1 MAGKKINIDKWF
13 NDLRIKRSR
22 LYKDNK
28 DTQAINII
36 GIVEKFHTEILH
48 FVFELIQNADDTKAN
63 EASFIF
69 KKNQIVFTHNGGEF
83 TRSNV
88 EKISSIG
95 HSDKSE
101 DQIGKFGMG
110 FKSVYKITNQP
121 LIYSF
126 LEGRRFNFKIRNEI
140 IPEKIDKTDKFLK
153 RAGNKRKS
161 TIFILNINKA
171 IPPDFNQ
178 KCNRFIKEN
187 GFKFLMFLNH
197 LKKIKFSVQNNQY
210 SFKKNVIGAGKIK
223 IKSKKNN
230 KKNEFNF
237 FVYKQKVNFL
247 KKNKKAFIVFAFHI
261 GAVGHFFGTKIKTK
275 LNIFLETHENTGL
288 NFYIHAPFIP
298 NNTRTEIN
306 LDDENNKKILDICVG
321 GFSNLIEK
329 LKKSKLLNIS
339 FIEVLPNCDRQNDY
353 NKFEKLHVKIQE
365 TLLKDAIWPCSDK
378 TYQIAKD
385 VKFWGLK
392 QENIFSN
399 QDLVLLS
406 GNSKARWL
414 EESKNSRK
422 SKILLQHLE
431 DNGIRDRGIDLVNK
445 YFSQGRHD
453 FIIKNKRSLDWLF
466 NFYMFM
472 DGLKIYDL
480 PIIKTDD
487 GRVDYGYNVRFPSDL
502 PKLDSLSYLHDDFVN
517 KFDPKKRIKLR
528 NYFKKCEVHKTDEH
542 DEIKNLLYIY
552 FPKANNYST
561 SSGNKQIDQDYTEYL
576 DKLAD
581 YYKKYGDI
589 DLLRSYQIF
598 VDKNNNFC
606 SHSEFFI
613 DEERCR
619 TYLSSIREQLGLK
632 KMFIPK
638 SAINKQK
645 IIDLAKALGIKT
657 IIGMDIDDLI
667 FRNHKHPNWKK
678 MIERFNEDPYYSLSG
693 RRYTDEDNTIP
704 FLDKLLEII
713 SQTQKKEI
721 SYVIA
726 LRLSSTSMKERQAR
740 FKPRAS
746 YPKTETDKSA
756 YMYRLME
763 SNWIP
768 QRDGSFQKPKDSN
781 KESTD
786 KKFMDLAK
794 MSWLYELNFA
804 SSESIRENREKIER
818 DDEKKHGLPPGSIKT
833 IQGLTQEEWENLQKT
848 QQEKRKKSI
857 TKTEDQEFET
867 RSSPHP
873 TQAKDDELRTEEKGS
888 KYVEE
893 ENPIE
898 GKKVKIKFSTE
909 EDRILK
915 ENKRKLKE
923 THYLHHCQI
932 CCLATNYK
940 TTGNILNEDFLV
952 KSLGKINRIKLMDVH
967 HIHSIADHGPK
978 THLSNLIVLCKNH
991 HFGFVE
997 SYGHGKDAKDRVYNL
1012 LKQSKEK
1019 TLVQLPKDD
1028 GTPESVPGYKIKMEK
1043 NDFELFFTET
1053 HTNEFFEQ

>member
-1 MAGKKINIDKWF
+1 MAGKKISIDKWF

-22 LYKDNK
+22 LYKYNK
-28 DTQAINII
+28 DTQGINVK
-36 GIVEKFHTEILH
+36 GILEKFHTEILH
-48 FVFELIQNADDTKAN
+48 FVFELLQNADDTKAN

-69 KKNQIVFTHNGGEF
+69 KKNQIVFTHNGEEF

-88 EKISSIG
+88 EKISSVG

-110 FKSVYKITNQP
+110 FKSVYKITKQP

-126 LEGRRFNFKIRNEI
+126 LESRIFNFKIRNEI

-153 RAGNKRKS
+153 KAGNKKKS
-161 TIFILNINKA
+161 TTLILNINKTV
-171 IPPDFNQ
+171 PLDFDQ

-187 GFKFLMFLNH
+187 GFKFLMFLNY

-210 SFKKNVIGAGKIK
+210 SFKKIVKEAGKIK

-230 KKNEFNF
+230 KEKEFNF
-237 FVYKQKVNFL
+237 FIHRQKINFL

-261 GAVGHFFGTKIKTK
+261 GAEGHFFGTKIKTK
-275 LNIFLETHENTGL
+275 LNIFLETHEDTGL

-306 LDDENNKKILDICVG
+306 LDEENNKKILDICVD

-329 LKKSKLLNIS
+329 LKRSKLLNIS
-339 FIEVLPNCDRQNDY
+339 FIEALPYCDRQNDY

-431 DNGIRDRGIDLVNK
+431 DNGIKDRGKDLVNK

-472 DGLKIYDL
+472 DDLKIYDL
-480 PIIKTDD
+480 PIVKTDD
-487 GRVDYGYNVRFPSDL
+487 GRVDYGCNVRFPSDL
-502 PKLDSLSYLHDDFVN
+502 PKLSSLSYLHDDFIN

-528 NYFKKCEVHKTDEH
+528 NYFKKCEVRKTDER
-542 DEIKNLLYIY
+542 DEIKNLLDIY
-552 FPKANNYST
+552 FPKENSYLVE
-561 SSGNKQIDQDYTEYL
+561 GENKQINPNYTKYL
-576 DKLAD
+576 DKLAN
-581 YYKKYGDI
+581 YYKKYEDI
-589 DLLRSYQIF
+589 DLLQSYQIF

-613 DEERCR
+613 DEEKCR
-619 TYLSSIREQLGLK
+619 TYLLFIREQLGLK

-638 SAINKQK
+638 NVKNKQK
-645 IIDLAKALGIKT
+645 IIDLAEILGVSTRIK
-657 IIGMDIDDLI
+657 MDTELLV
-667 FRNHKHPNWKK
+667 FRNQEHPNWEK
-678 MIERFNEDPYYSLSG
+678 MLNRFNENPYYSLSG

-704 FLDKLLEII
+704 ILDELLKMI
-713 SQTQKKEI
+713 SKTQKKEI

-726 LRLSSTSMKERQAR
+726 LRLSSASRKERQAR

-786 KKFMDLAK
+786 RKFMDLAK
-794 MSWLYELNFA
+794 MSWLDELNFA

-818 DDEKKHGLPPGSIKT
+818 DDEKKHGIPPGSIKT
-833 IQGLTQEEWENLQKT
+833 LQGSTQEEWENFKKT
-848 QQEKRKKSI
+848 QQEMRKKSI

-867 RSSPHP
+867 HSSPHP
-873 TQAKDDELRTEEKGS
+873 TQAKDDELRSEEKGS

-893 ENPIE
+893 ENLIE
-898 GKKVKIKFSTE
+898 GTKVKIKFSNE

-923 THYLHHCQI
+923 THYLNHCQI
-932 CCLATNYK
+932 CCLAKNYK

-952 KSLGKINRIKLMDVH
+952 KSLGKNNRVKLMDVH
-967 HIHSIADHGPK
+967 HIHSIKNHGSK
-978 THLSNLIVLCKNH
+978 THLSNLIVLCRNH

-997 SYGHGKDAKDRVYNL
+997 SYGDGKDAKDMVYNL
-1012 LKQSKEK
+1012 LKQRKEK

-1028 GTPESVPGYKIKMEK
+1028 GTPEPVPGYKIRMEK

-1053 HTNEFFEQ
+1053 HTNEFLEQ